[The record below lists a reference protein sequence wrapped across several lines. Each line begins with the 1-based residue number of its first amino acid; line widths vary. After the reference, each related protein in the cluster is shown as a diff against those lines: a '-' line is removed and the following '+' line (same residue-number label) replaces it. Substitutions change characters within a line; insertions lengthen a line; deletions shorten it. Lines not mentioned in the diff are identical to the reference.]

1 MNNYKNFNY
10 QYQFGGMKYLLS
22 VLQQKN
28 ILHSPHVYRTML
40 QVDRKDFTKKN
51 PYEDHSQYISHNSV
65 ISAPHIHCYA
75 LEYLEPFVCK
85 GCHILDVGFGSGY
98 LTVALSKLIED
109 TGVVVGIEHI
119 KELYDTGYS
128 NICKNFKY
136 LIDNK
141 KIVLSLSDGRKGFL
155 KYAPYKAIHVGAAAP
170 DQVPQELINQLDK
183 GGRMFIPIGNDSN
196 NQWIYIID
204 KDLNGNLKSQ
214 KILSVCYVPLTSV
227 QKQLNPQNK

>member
-1 MNNYKNFNY
+1 MNKKFNY
-10 QYQFGGMKYLLS
+10 QFQYGGMKYLLS

-28 ILHSPHVYRTML
+28 ILHSPLVFNAML
-40 QVDRKDFTKKN
+40 QVDRADFTN
-51 PYEDHSQYISHNSV
+51 FHPYEDHSQIISHNSV

-75 LEYLEPFVCK
+75 LEYLEPFLTK
-85 GCHILDVGFGSGY
+85 DSHILDVGFGSGY
-98 LTVALSKLIED
+98 LTVALSKMMNE

-119 KELYDTGYS
+119 KELFNTGYR

-136 LIDNK
+136 LIDSQ

-183 GGRMFIPIGNDSN
+183 GGRMFIPIGADSN

-204 KDLNGNLKSQ
+204 KDFNGNLKTQ

-227 QKQLNPQNK
+227 EKQLYPQNK